1 MPVNYLQKGNYLI
14 KKCVL
19 VDENGVSYNV
29 IADKKSDIFKEEIT
43 MALSDLFGW
52 GKKEEENTAPAA
64 ACGAVEEPAEAPAAC
79 GAAEEA
85 PAACGAADAPEE
97 APVACGAADEAPAAC
112 GAADKAEE
120 KPAACGSACGAGD
133 EK

>member
-64 ACGAVEEPAEAPAAC
+64 ACGA
-79 GAAEEA
+79 AEEA